1 MSELTVASLGWG
13 VQSWVLVAM
22 SALGELPKVDFAI
35 HSDTTWE
42 RSATYD
48 FAQQWTPW
56 LERRG
61 VKVLTVGDPE
71 QAERAYTDRTDI
83 PAFTTNPSLQGFTGG
98 GMLKRQCTSRW
109 KIQPMR
115 RRIAEELA
123 ARGLNKDVGIVEQ
136 WLGITLDEWHRAK
149 DSDVKYIT
157 HKFPLLDLKMTRADC
172 AGWLQKHDLPMP
184 TKSSCTFCPYHSR
197 GAWEQMKRDG
207 GADWAEAVEIDTKI
221 RDVRPPF
228 PLFVHSARI
237 PLEEAVSIPEDAGAM
252 QLGLSIPDDEC
263 DSGYCFL

>member
-1 MSELTVASLGWG
+1 MIKVISLGWG
-13 VQSWVLVAM
+13 VQSWVIAAM

-42 RSATYD
+42 RSATYE
-48 FAQQWTPW
+48 FAKQWTPW
-56 LERRG
+56 LERHG
-61 VKVLTVGDPE
+61 VRVVTVGDPE
-71 QAERAYTDRTDI
+71 QAAKAGSANSDL
-83 PAFTTNPSLQGFTGG
+83 PAFTLSAVDNVSGQLR
-98 GMLKRQCTSRW
+98 RQCTNRW

-115 RRIAEELA
+115 RRISEELL
-123 ARGLNKDVGIVEQ
+123 ARGLNKDAGIVEQ

-149 DSDVKYIT
+149 DSDVQYIT

-184 TKSSCTFCPYHSR
+184 IKSSCTFCPYHSR
-197 GAWEQMKRDG
+197 GAWEQLKRDG

-221 RDVRPPF
+221 RDARPPF
-228 PLFVHSARI
+228 PLFVHPARI
-237 PLEEAVSIPEDAGAM
+237 PLEEAVSIPEDVGAM
-252 QLGLSIPDDEC
+252 QLGLSIPDEEC

>member
-1 MSELTVASLGWG
+1 MNESKLKIISLGWG

-42 RSATYD
+42 RSATYE
-48 FAQQWTPW
+48 FARQWTPW
-56 LERRG
+56 LKRHG
-61 VKVLTVGDPE
+61 VNVVTVSDAGQSE
-71 QAERAYTDRTDI
+71 KASTTKTDI
-83 PAFTTNPSLQGFTGG
+83 PAFTLDDTGSRG
-98 GMLKRQCTSRW
+98 QLRRQCTNRW

-115 RRIAEELA
+115 RRISEELL
-123 ARGLNKDVGIVEQ
+123 ARGLNKDAGIVEQ

-157 HKFPLLDLKMTRADC
+157 HRFPLLDMKMTRADC

-184 TKSSCTFCPYHSR
+184 IKSSCTFCPYHSR
-197 GAWEQMKRDG
+197 GAWEQLKRDG
-207 GADWAEAVEIDTKI
+207 GADWAEAVEIDAKI
-221 RDVRPPF
+221 RDVRPPY
-228 PLFVHSARI
+228 PLFVHPARI
-237 PLEEAVSIPEDAGAM
+237 PLEEAINIPEDNGWT
-252 QLGLSIPDDEC
+252 QLGMEIPDDEC

>member
-1 MSELTVASLGWG
+1 MKIISLGWG
-13 VQSWVLVAM
+13 VQSWVLAAM
-22 SALGELPKVDFAI
+22 SALDELPKVDFAI

-61 VKVLTVGDPE
+61 VKVITVGNPE
-71 QAERAYTDRTDI
+71 QAERVYTNKTDI
-83 PAFTTNPSLQGFTGG
+83 PAFTLDGEGG
-98 GMLKRQCTSRW
+98 RGQLRRQCTSRW

-115 RRIAEELA
+115 RLISEELL
-123 ARGLNKDVGIVEQ
+123 ARGLNKDAGVVEQ

-149 DSDVKYIT
+149 DSDVQYIT

-184 TKSSCTFCPYHSR
+184 IKSSCTFCPYHSV
-197 GAWEQMKRDG
+197 GAWEQLKRDG
-207 GADWAEAVEIDTKI
+207 GKDWAEAVEIDAKI
-221 RDVRPPF
+221 RDARPPF
-228 PLFVHSARI
+228 PLFVHPARI

-252 QLGLSIPDDEC
+252 QLGLSIPDEEC